1 MGPSADHHA
10 VAPTVGSVV
19 GHRKQSICP
28 ERVRPALGL
37 VSLDC
42 SLGVRRGRGLPV
54 PISACPERPTQ
65 APGRQAA
72 IGMKP
77 RAGTA
82 WRGLESPAREGPK
95 VESVVVG
102 LGGQDLQA
110 VTVPRDPS
118 VGFPGSCFA
127 SKVAKGT
134 GLPTTYP
141 QPVHNTQALPALGTH
156 PILPFLG
163 KCWSVW
169 LGAWLTSEPQFLHWW
184 GWATKQPK
192 G

>member
-1 MGPSADHHA
+1 MGPSAHHQA
-10 VAPTVGSVV
+10 VALTVGSVV
-19 GHRKQSICP
+19 GRREQSICP

-110 VTVPRDPS
+110 VAVPRDPS
-118 VGFPGSCFA
+118 AGFPGSCFA

-141 QPVHNTQALPALGTH
+141 QPVHNTYGLASPGNPSYTPLP
-156 PILPFLG
+156 G
-163 KCWSVW
+163 KVLVSVAGS
-169 LGAWLTSEPQFLHWW
+169 LADL
-184 GWATKQPK
+184 
-192 G
+192 